1 MRGCMQFAWRPLALP
16 GTPPEGSVVTCE
28 GQLLLGTIGEP
39 LKEFAPNSDLIATV
53 GWSPDGQM
61 LAVGQRCAV
70 LVWHMASGGHFRVK
84 ISSQVWHACLC
95 EPCSSSMPLCHPVV
109 SRAALGR
116 SHDSRLPIT
125 DKHTLSSQYKLAD
138 GEFGGVG

>member
-1 MRGCMQFAWRPLALP
+1 MGVRWCHGRDTDAQGLKGRGCMQFAWRPSALP

-53 GWSPDGQM
+53 SWSPDGQV

-84 ISSQVWHACLC
+84 ISSQVWRACLC
-95 EPCSSSMPLCHPVV
+95 GPYSSLATLLCRGV
-109 SRAALGR
+109 S
-116 SHDSRLPIT
+116 T
-125 DKHTLSSQYKLAD
+125 
-138 GEFGGVG
+138 